1 MSPLALIQIFLINM
15 KKRLFIAFTIPEDIK
30 KDLLSCQEDKKIKRF
45 NLRWQRLKNLHITLL
60 FLGWQDEKK
69 INDILFAIQKS
80 FLEFKPSLIEIVSI
94 SLGPKKENQR
104 LVWAQGK
111 QNLELENLRKML
123 IKNLKEQNVFFQEEK
138 RPFQIHIT
146 LARAKGRELL
156 GIDFQKEVFFTFLP
170 KELVLFESILKKEGV
185 EYRIIKTFN
194 LKI

>member
-1 MSPLALIQIFLINM
+1 M